1 MGALTVLTFCV
12 LATLLAAERSERHLQ
27 VFLGTDAEEHHGDA
41 RQHLTS
47 LTSAGRCGLKEVFC
61 VAPV

>member
-1 MGALTVLTFCV
+1 MGALTVLAFCV

-47 LTSAGRCGLKEVFC
+47 LTTSSAGR
-61 VAPV
+61 

>member
-1 MGALTVLTFCV
+1 MGALTVLAFCV

-27 VFLGTDAEEHHGDA
+27 VFLGTETDAEEHHGDA

-47 LTSAGRCGLKEVFC
+47 LTSVGG
-61 VAPV
+61 